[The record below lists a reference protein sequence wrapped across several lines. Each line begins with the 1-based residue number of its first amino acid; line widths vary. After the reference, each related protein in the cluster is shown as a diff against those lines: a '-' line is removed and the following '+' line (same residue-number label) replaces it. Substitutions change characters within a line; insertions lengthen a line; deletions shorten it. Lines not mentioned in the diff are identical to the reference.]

1 MIGYIKNFY
10 TRMSIKQKLLL
21 LFSVQIIIPMAFMGV
36 MFYKNTENII
46 QNKSVSYSADLLK
59 MIELRM
65 NDFSSNLISIT
76 DDILYDAKMYAVL
89 DDKKWQGAS
98 EDLRDYCY
106 NLLRRICLSNKEIQS
121 ITLASLSE
129 YEYSYDLNAGG
140 ASIESGA
147 SFEAMLEKAR
157 LAHHKPIWYTE
168 IDEEDQVRHLYL
180 IRMIYDND
188 DFGERGLI
196 ILQINREKLKD
207 VYNDLSTEFIQSINI
222 LSKDNKWIIGTEEN
236 WCNEKENEWIAT
248 QQGDWGYRIDKK
260 EQRLLAFMNI
270 EGTEWKMIAE
280 GSLNKLVNEEMSHF
294 RVLFIIIMTLT
305 ILLLSIFSVLMAMD
319 ILSPINRLVHSIKKV
334 EEENIHQEVVVDRE
348 DELGY
353 LSKCFNKMSMEI
365 DNLLNRVYKEEIT
378 RRGAELKAL
387 QAQIN
392 PHFLFNTL
400 ESINWMAQLNHVPE
414 IRDMVTSLG
423 ALIEAS
429 IGKGNPMVALSRE
442 LKYVD
447 HYLLIMKNR
456 YGERLS
462 YESEIDTSLL
472 EQEVPKLIL
481 QPLVENAIY
490 HGIDKMRKKG
500 TIKLTVRKQGETIY
514 IEVMD
519 NGKGMIPEE
528 VEDLNQKFKEDRED
542 YLLGDNRKSIGLA
555 NVNGR
560 VKLFFGKEYGLQI
573 ESQYEAYTKMKLYLP
588 IRDERGGRDV

>member
-1 MIGYIKNFY
+1 MFNHIKKFY
-10 TRMSIKQKLLL
+10 KKMSIKQKLLL
-21 LFSVQIIIPMAFMGV
+21 LFSVQIIIPMAFMGM
-36 MFYKNTENII
+36 MFYKNTESII

-65 NDFSSNLISIT
+65 NDFSSNLVSIT
-76 DDILYDAKMYAVL
+76 DDILYDAKMYAIL
-89 DDKKWQGAS
+89 DEKKSDVAT

-121 ITLASLSE
+121 ITLASLNE

-140 ASIESGA
+140 VSIESSA
-147 SFEAMLEKAR
+147 SFKAMLEKAR
-157 LAHHKPIWYTE
+157 LAQHKPIWYTE
-168 IDEEDQVRHLYL
+168 VDEENKVRHLYL
-180 IRMIYDND
+180 IRMIYDSD

-196 ILQINREKLKD
+196 ILEINRQRLKD
-207 VYNDLSTEFIQSINI
+207 VYNDLSTEFMQSINI
-222 LSKDNKWIIGTEEN
+222 LSKDNKWIIGTEED
-236 WCNEKENEWIAT
+236 WYNEKENEWISN
-248 QQGDWGYRIDKK
+248 QQANWGYRIDKK

-270 EGTEWKMIAE
+270 EGTEWKIIAE
-280 GSLNKLVNEEMSHF
+280 GSLNQLVNEEMSHF
-294 RVLFIIIMTLT
+294 RFLFIIVMTFT
-305 ILLLSIFSVLMAMD
+305 ILLLSIFSILMAMD

-334 EEENIHQEVVVDRE
+334 EEENIHQEVIVDRE

-353 LSKCFNKMSMEI
+353 LSKCFNKMSLEI
-365 DNLLNRVYKEEIT
+365 DNLLNRVYKEELT

-400 ESINWMAQLNHVPE
+400 ESINWMAQLNNVPE
-414 IRDMVTSLG
+414 IRDMVTALG

-429 IGKGNPMVALSRE
+429 IGKGSPMVPLSKE
-442 LKYVD
+442 LKYID

-472 EQEVPKLIL
+472 GQEVPKLIL

-500 TIKLTVRKQGETIY
+500 IIKLTIRREDETIY

-519 NGKGMIPEE
+519 NGKGILPEE
-528 VEDLNQKFKEDRED
+528 VEDFNQKFREDRDD
-542 YLLGDNRKSIGLA
+542 YILGDNRKSIGLA

-560 VKLFFGKEYGLQI
+560 VKLFFGKDYGLQI
-573 ESQYEAYTKMKLYLP
+573 ESEYETYTKMKLYLP
-588 IRDERGGRDV
+588 IRD